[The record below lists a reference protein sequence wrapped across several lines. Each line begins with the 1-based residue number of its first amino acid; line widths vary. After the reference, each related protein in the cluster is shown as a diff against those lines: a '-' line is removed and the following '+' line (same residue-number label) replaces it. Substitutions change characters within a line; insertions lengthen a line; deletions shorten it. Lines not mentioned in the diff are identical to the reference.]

1 MSDKIYGSIN
11 LSDLFGEEP
20 FSNSFI
26 RDDTPAVE
34 PVKFTTEKEVES
46 KIKEAI
52 NKYDNNRLFSDDIL
66 LDFFAD
72 KIEKELNTHEE
83 EFKRAEKK
91 EKKANIDR
99 FINTIKAT
107 YFVPHQGLT
116 KVIWKDGTKTEVK
129 CQDGDEYNPEAG
141 LALCIIKYL
150 FGNTNYYNEIFK
162 SVFEKK
168 AGSIEKNISVK
179 KKKKAIPK
187 KKRFPSQDNWD
198 NCPF

>member
-11 LSDLFGEEP
+11 FSDLFREEP

-26 RDDTPAVE
+26 RVDAPAVE

-52 NKYDNNRLFSDDIL
+52 NKYDSNRLFSDDIL

-72 KIEKELNTHEE
+72 KIEKELNTLEE

-99 FINTIKAT
+99 FIDTIKAT

-116 KVIWKDGTKTEVK
+116 KVIWKDGTKTEVR

-168 AGSIEKNISVK
+168 SNSIEKDTSVK
-179 KKKKAIPK
+179 KKKKAVPK
-187 KKRFPSQDNWD
+187 KKRFPSKDD
-198 NCPF
+198 LDSCPF

>member
-1 MSDKIYGSIN
+1 MSENIYGNIN
-11 LSDLFGEEP
+11 LSELFGNECL
-20 FSNSFI
+20 SNAVLRSAP
-26 RDDTPAVE
+26 DTNITIQ
-34 PVKFTTEKEVES
+34 PVKFTTEKEVEN
-46 KIKEAI
+46 KVKEAI
-52 NKYDNNRLFSDDIL
+52 NEYDSHRLFSDDML
-66 LDFFAD
+66 LKFFAD
-72 KIEKELNTHEE
+72 KIEEELNVLEE
-83 EFKRAEKK
+83 GFKRAEKR

-116 KVIWKDGTKTEVK
+116 KIIWKDGTKTEVR

-168 AGSIEKNISVK
+168 AKDTSVK
-179 KKKKAIPK
+179 KKKKALPKK
-187 KKRFPSQDNWD
+187 KKRFPSQDD
-198 NCPF
+198 CPF

>member
-26 RDDTPAVE
+26 RVDAPNVE

-46 KIKEAI
+46 KVKEAI
-52 NKYDNNRLFSDDIL
+52 NKYDSNRLFSDDIL
-66 LDFFAD
+66 LEFFSD
-72 KIEKELNTHEE
+72 KIQEGLNTLEE

-99 FINTIKAT
+99 FIDTIKAT

-116 KVIWKDGTKTEVK
+116 KVIWKDGTKTEVR

-168 AGSIEKNISVK
+168 PDSTEKNTSVK

-187 KKRFPSQDNWD
+187 KKRFPSKDDWD

>member
-1 MSDKIYGSIN
+1 MSEKIYGSIN
-11 LSDLFGEEP
+11 LSDLFGNES
-20 FSNSFI
+20 FSNI
-26 RDDTPAVE
+26 LRATDLNIE
-34 PVKFTTEKEVES
+34 PVKLTTEKEVES

-52 NKYDNNRLFSDDIL
+52 NEYDSNRLFSDDML
-66 LDFFAD
+66 LEFFAD
-72 KIEKELNTHEE
+72 KIEEQLNTIEE

-99 FINTIKAT
+99 FIDTIKAT

-116 KVIWKDGTKTEVK
+116 KVIWKDGTKTEVR

-168 AGSIEKNISVK
+168 ASSTEKNTSVK

-187 KKRFPSQDNWD
+187 KKRFPSKDDLD